1 MITTDATCGLCELPC
16 GRQPVARVCEGSER
30 LFCCMGCANVYAI
43 LLESGVLAAG
53 QNIRETEVFRRSLEL
68 GLISNPATS
77 NEPQRA
83 NPIDPRMPTKE
94 MLLQLNGMWCSA
106 CAWLI
111 ERGLRSLPGV
121 VSADVFFASDLAK
134 ITYCPQSLPPDH
146 IAARIRKLGYEASE
160 YAGDNNG
167 VRSESRDLLVRLG
180 VAAFLWAN
188 IMGFSTILYVGYFEQ
203 IAASAS
209 RVLPFVLWLLCTP
222 LVFYCAWP
230 ILRTAA
236 LGVRNL
242 QVRMESLLA
251 LGILS
256 AYLLSA
262 VQTVRGQTH
271 LYFDTAAAIV
281 TLVLAGKMVER
292 AAKDRASRSIALLYR
307 LMPKKVRVLTSAG
320 ERFVSID
327 ALTTGQVFLVKA
339 GERFPADGVVVD
351 GETYVDESL
360 LSGESAPVPKRTGD
374 AVASGSLN
382 AGGVIH
388 VRATR
393 IGDDSALAQIIHL
406 VERALASRA
415 PIERT
420 VDRVC
425 RIFVPSVVLLALVEF
440 AVLLAMHAGVVP
452 AMLRATTLLVIA
464 CPCALGLATP
474 LAITAA
480 VGRAAQQGL
489 LITDSRVLESMGKI
503 DVVVL
508 DKTGTVTRGDF
519 RLAEVSLARAHAE
532 TFAMAATGSGLAD
545 LPAEHK
551 SEEIFLEEFLPV
563 LAGIENYSEHL
574 LGRAVTQY
582 ALDHRVV
589 ALDAADIEIH
599 KGAGISGNVCGRQ
612 VFIGNQRMM
621 TMGCCTMDADTET
634 RMREFQQAG
643 RTIALFGWDGT
654 VQGVLGF
661 GDQIKDGA
669 AKMVEGLRARGLV
682 VKMVTGDAW
691 PTAAVVA
698 RQIGVDD
705 FTAEATPAGKARIV
719 EELQQA
725 GKKVALIGDGVNDAP
740 ALAQADLGIAM
751 GTGADIA
758 MGAAPV
764 VLVSGSLARLED
776 AFRLSEKTARVVRQN
791 LFWAFFY
798 NAIGIALALTGVV
811 TPIFAAAA
819 MFLSSTSVV
828 ANSMR
833 LTRQEGR

>member
-374 AVASGSLN
+374 AVASSSLN

-519 RLAEVSLARAHAE
+519 RLAEVSLARAPAE

-661 GDQIKDGA
+661 GDQNKDGA